1 VPSSAAQHHWDV
13 AYSEGD
19 ATKSWKQDPP
29 RTSLSV
35 IDSVMGANKR
45 AGLIDAGGGSSSLAS
60 QLVGAGYRDVS
71 VLDLS
76 VVALR
81 LACQRM
87 GAAASRVQW
96 IVADV
101 LDWEPA
107 RRYALW
113 HDRAMLH
120 FFVDDADRRRYA
132 DAARR
137 AVQPGGHAVIATFAP
152 DGPTECSGLPVR
164 RSSAQGIAQL
174 LGDEFG
180 LVREDR
186 ELHQTPG
193 GTEQPFTWVVL
204 QRAAT

>member
-1 VPSSAAQHHWDV
+1 
-13 AYSEGD
+13 
-19 ATKSWKQDPP
+19 
-29 RTSLSV
+29 
-35 IDSVMGANKR
+35 MGANKR

-164 RSSAQGIAQL
+164 RSSAQDIAQL